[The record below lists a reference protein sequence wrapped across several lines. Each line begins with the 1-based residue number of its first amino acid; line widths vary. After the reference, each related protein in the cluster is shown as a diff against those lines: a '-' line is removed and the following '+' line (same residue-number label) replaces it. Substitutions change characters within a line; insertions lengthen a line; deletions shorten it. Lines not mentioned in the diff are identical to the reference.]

1 MDIIHLLEALKPAG
15 NVVTVKI
22 DDGKSWW
29 ESLSTF
35 VITIL
40 PALFAGVTLWVSYRQ
55 FKSGI
60 RQQVNEMRLS
70 TKLAT
75 EVELKKDACREV
87 RQAYLSFMQK
97 LSELYM
103 CTLDIRDLKKEVG
116 EEGGAD
122 LITLK
127 RQFRLYHQQCA
138 YSKTLI
144 DSYLDPSSASDIK
157 FSAQLSH
164 AFNLAANENTKGGD
178 FADEVISCSN
188 MCFEFIDVREKEI
201 INLVETIQ

>member
-75 EVELKKDACREV
+75 EVELKKMPAE
-87 RQAYLSFMQK
+87 K
-97 LSELYM
+97 LDKP
-103 CTLDIRDLKKEVG
+103 T
-116 EEGGAD
+116 
-122 LITLK
+122 
-127 RQFRLYHQQCA
+127 YHSCKNCLNYICA
-138 YSKTLI
+138 LWIYGI
-144 DSYLDPSSASDIK
+144 
-157 FSAQLSH
+157 
-164 AFNLAANENTKGGD
+164 
-178 FADEVISCSN
+178 
-188 MCFEFIDVREKEI
+188 
-201 INLVETIQ
+201 